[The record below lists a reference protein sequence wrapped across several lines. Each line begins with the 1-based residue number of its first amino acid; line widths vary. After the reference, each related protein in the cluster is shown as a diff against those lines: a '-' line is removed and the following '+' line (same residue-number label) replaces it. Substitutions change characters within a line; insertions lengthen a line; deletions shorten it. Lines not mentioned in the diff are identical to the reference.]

1 MAIDYTLIAYAVGA
15 ALVIIGFII
24 LRRSGYLDM
33 SSGKKSIMVIQPAS
47 KRFFDLPITRETE
60 NTLEAKRRGIP
71 HRYFKSGP
79 AWSGD
84 KGVTRFL
91 GIEGNAYTAIVTDD
105 SPAKTLRLSQ
115 ALKILWGNE
124 YYDKKLPNEQKQILE
139 HHVFGV
145 TVQPDAVPITDKKMT
160 ISAENVD
167 KENIKM
173 AMDALG
179 KNIKKKGKTDWNQIL
194 LGFAGGALIVWI
206 AANMHWIRVA

>member
-1 MAIDYTLIAYAVGA
+1 MAIDYTLILYAGGA
-15 ALVIIGFII
+15 ALVIIVFIL

-47 KRFFDLPITRETE
+47 KRFFDLLITRETE

-79 AWSGD
+79 GWSGE

-91 GIEGNAYTAIVTDD
+91 GIEGNAYTAIVVDD
-105 SPAKTLRLSQ
+105 KPAKTLRLSQ
-115 ALKILWGNE
+115 ALRILWGE

-145 TVQPDAVPITDKKMT
+145 TVQPDAVPSEDKKMT

-167 KENIKM
+167 KENIKI
-173 AMDALG
+173 AMDAQG
-179 KNIKKKGKTDWNQIL
+179 KRLKKKGKTDYMTLFYGSCIG
-194 LGFAGGALIVWI
+194 GFIVYVLV
-206 AANMHWIRVA
+206 NMHWLRVA